1 MAVGIESSDLP
12 QVTTDDSQPGPMTQS
27 SAERFA
33 NIVMGAAAIGAAY
46 YVLKTPRLRQV
57 AWRLIGGA
65 ATGVIPV
72 WIMREIR
79 SSWEA
84 TAPQPV
90 DLSRAPRARA
100 V

>member
-1 MAVGIESSDLP
+1 
-12 QVTTDDSQPGPMTQS
+12 MTES
-27 SAERFA
+27 SAEKFA

-46 YVLKTPRLRQV
+46 YVVKTPRLRRM

-65 ATGVIPV
+65 ATGLIPA
-72 WIMREIR
+72 WLAQEIR

-84 TAPQPV
+84 AAPQPV
-90 DLSRAPRARA
+90 DPSRAPRARA